1 MSRPKANNLK
11 TPLAGFQN
19 RLGLVIFFLALY
31 GAGLTAR
38 LVYLQVFQ
46 HEALLA
52 EAEKQYVEKVEINT
66 GRGKIFDRNHNPL
79 ATNIDVESVYLNP
92 REVVDPEQAL
102 RVLTSALD
110 LSPELIRQKLSSR
123 RHFVWLKRKM
133 ALPDAARLKNQ
144 SIAGVGFIR
153 ESRRFYPKRALAAS
167 TLGFVGLDNQG
178 LEGIEHYYD
187 DLLKGTTRKTYVE
200 RDARGRPLLD
210 SEAGLLTPSPSH
222 DLVLTLDEVIQFH
235 TESALAR
242 QVERYQARGG
252 VAVVMEPK
260 SGDVLALA
268 TYPPF
273 NPNRYGVSNSDA
285 WRNKVV
291 SYAYEP
297 GSIFKPIVAAAAIEE
312 GTAEPTDIFFCENGQ
327 MKIGKSKIGEASNH
341 SFGWLSLSRILIHS
355 SNIGA
360 IKIAQTL
367 GGQHFFDYIRRFGFG
382 TRSGI
387 DLPGESPGMLRPLKK
402 WSGLSLA
409 SISFGH
415 EISVTP
421 LQMVTA
427 MAAIANGGTLV
438 KPRIAS
444 GVWKDGERVDH
455 FPPVELRRVISG
467 KTSRKM
473 VSILKEVVRQ
483 GTGKKAAV
491 KGYEVAGKT
500 GTAQKIDPETR
511 KYSAD
516 NFVASFIGFVPAD
529 SPKLVILVMIDEPKD
544 KYWGGEVAAPAFR
557 EIARES
563 LRHLHVPSRGER
575 VFVLDRA

>member
-1 MSRPKANNLK
+1 MSRPKNSNVK
-11 TPLAGFQN
+11 TPLAGFKN
-19 RLGLVIFFLALY
+19 RLGLVVFFLALY
-31 GAGLTAR
+31 GSGLTAR

-46 HEALLA
+46 HEELLA

-92 REVVDPEQAL
+92 REVIEPLQTQRAL
-102 RVLTSALD
+102 SKALGI
-110 LSPELIRQKLSSR
+110 SPELVRKKLKSQ
-123 RHFVWLKRKM
+123 RHFVWLKRKI

-144 SIAGVGFIR
+144 SIPGVGFIR

-178 LEGIEHYYD
+178 LEGLEHYYD

-210 SEAGLLTPSPSH
+210 SEEGVLTPSPSH

-235 TESALAR
+235 TESALIR
-242 QVERYQARGG
+242 QAERYNARSG
-252 VAVVMEPK
+252 VAVVMEPE
-260 SGDVLALA
+260 SGDLLALA

-273 NPNRYGVSNSDA
+273 NPNRYGASNPEA
-285 WRNKVV
+285 WRNRAV
-291 SYAYEP
+291 SFAYEP
-297 GSIFKPIVAAAAIEE
+297 GSIFKPIVAAAAMEE
-312 GTAEPTDIFFCENGQ
+312 GTAEPKDIFFCENGS
-327 MKIGKSKIGEASNH
+327 MKIGKSRIGEAANH

-367 GGQHFFDYIRRFGFG
+367 GDQRFFDYIRRFGFG

-387 DLPGESPGMLRPLKK
+387 DLPGESPGMLRPLKN

-444 GVWKDGERVDH
+444 GVWKDGRQVDH
-455 FPPVELRRVISG
+455 FPSEKLRRVVSG
-467 KTSRKM
+467 KTSKKLIT
-473 VSILKEVVRQ
+473 ILKEVVRQ

-500 GTAQKIDPETR
+500 GTAQKIDPETH

-516 NFVASFIGFVPAD
+516 NYLASFIGFVPAD
-529 SPKLVILVMIDEPKD
+529 SPRLVILVMIDEPKGS
-544 KYWGGEVAAPAFR
+544 YWGGEVAAPAFS
-557 EIARES
+557 EIARET
-563 LRHLHVPSRGER
+563 LRYLNVPKRGER
-575 VFVLDRA
+575 VFVLDRV